1 MAKKFRLFFKTKL
14 SPVTVTF
21 FEEVGVDDGGL
32 TREAFSKV
40 FATANREVL
49 CGMENRFT
57 LIHDKIK
64 LEAGDFFI
72 FGQMLSMA
80 LLMGASG
87 PHNLSKPFAE
97 HLLSFKE
104 PKSYDIKDVP
114 VAEVQE
120 KLVGIKN
127 CQTKE
132 ELDDCFASFDERFE
146 AGYNK
151 MVLNMD
157 EREHFCRLIS
167 RFFIVERNHAEISQ
181 LLKGVHPDLLSLMRR
196 FPEEGIKELVYTA
209 KHIKASDITSNWIY
223 DFSAPTSLKRK
234 DENNIAFQWQQFL
247 DELEDGQSRNVSYHP
262 IGSPDD
268 EIKTVKITIED
279 VLQFL
284 TGSRFIPALGF
295 GKKGTVSFP
304 LTTDKTSGTSATTST
319 CFLWLKIPVSEK
331 YTTDRFADSFS
342 EDIVQSPGFGRL

>member
-1 MAKKFRLFFKTKL
+1 TSTATRPQTSTATRPQTPIETKPPTLTETRPSASTGSGSLRTPPAAIVPKTLTFESELKKLQTIFQCRTEKSLNLRLNNVYEDMAKKFRLFFKTKL

-234 DENNIAFQWQQFL
+234 DENN
-247 DELEDGQSRNVSYHP
+247 
-262 IGSPDD
+262 
-268 EIKTVKITIED
+268 
-279 VLQFL
+279 
-284 TGSRFIPALGF
+284 
-295 GKKGTVSFP
+295 
-304 LTTDKTSGTSATTST
+304 
-319 CFLWLKIPVSEK
+319 
-331 YTTDRFADSFS
+331 
-342 EDIVQSPGFGRL
+342 